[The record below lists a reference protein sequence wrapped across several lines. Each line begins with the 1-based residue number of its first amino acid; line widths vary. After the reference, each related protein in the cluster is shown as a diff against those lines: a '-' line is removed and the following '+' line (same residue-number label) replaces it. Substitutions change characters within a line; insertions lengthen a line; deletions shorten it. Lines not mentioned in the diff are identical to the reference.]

1 MPQRLREQRKA
12 ATERSGR
19 SLNAEVVHRLERS
32 LSQDA
37 GVLDRLR
44 LRLMNPRRTRMSL
57 RDAIHQ
63 RRRRGLALRLGAAA
77 GLIAVTVVAA
87 MLMSGSSTQSAPTV
101 QLAQAAESGA
111 MSPALETKL
120 ASPTGVPA
128 GGAPA

>member
-1 MPQRLREQRKA
+1 MPQRLREQLKA

-37 GVLDRLR
+37 GVLERLR

-63 RRRRGLALRLGAAA
+63 RRTRGLALRLGAAA
-77 GLIAVTVVAA
+77 GLIAVTLVAA
-87 MLMSGSSTQSAPTV
+87 MLMSGSP
-101 QLAQAAESGA
+101 
-111 MSPALETKL
+111 P
-120 ASPTGVPA
+120 PA
-128 GGAPA
+128 GAAGRART